1 MISRAIRRVCLGT
14 NMADSNCRQWGGN
27 VGENQELLVRIIF
40 TYEILVA
47 ALATLYIK
55 QVPKEGTASARKV
68 NLST

>member
-1 MISRAIRRVCLGT
+1 
-14 NMADSNCRQWGGN
+14 MADSNCRQWGSN

-47 ALATLYIK
+47 ALATFYIK
-55 QVPKEGTASARKV
+55 QAPKEGTASARKV